1 MLEFC
6 RRASV
11 RHEHNHPVLGI
22 TEAGLFPGVV
32 FIFSVY
38 YLR

>member
-1 MLEFC
+1 MLEFR

-11 RHEHNHPVLGI
+11 RHNPPVLGI